1 MCPTANPDYSS
12 YEPQPVSKT
21 REEAEVTLSS
31 ESDSDSYYDSA
42 KARDPTPPNSHI
54 GTATTQI
61 VHSVEACYIAPVG
74 HFHKE
79 HEVPKRV
86 EIQHRRYSN
95 PRRVG
100 KKKLLD
106 PRSRQT
112 STKAK
117 RYTQPTQLRTPHNPR
132 ENEERRLKIHKQ
144 PH

>member
-106 PRSRQT
+106 PTPNTTATIHAKTRSGSRR
-112 STKAK
+112 SISNLINVKKAGNYDT
-117 RYTQPTQLRTPHNPR
+117 RGY
-132 ENEERRLKIHKQ
+132 I
-144 PH
+144 

>member
-1 MCPTANPDYSS
+1 MSHTQPRLLTS
-12 YEPQPVSKT
+12 YEPQPVSKP

-86 EIQHRRYSN
+86 EIQHRRYFYLNLSF
-95 PRRVG
+95 G
-100 KKKLLD
+100 YEISL
-106 PRSRQT
+106 T
-112 STKAK
+112 SDS
-117 RYTQPTQLRTPHNPR
+117 
-132 ENEERRLKIHKQ
+132 
-144 PH
+144 